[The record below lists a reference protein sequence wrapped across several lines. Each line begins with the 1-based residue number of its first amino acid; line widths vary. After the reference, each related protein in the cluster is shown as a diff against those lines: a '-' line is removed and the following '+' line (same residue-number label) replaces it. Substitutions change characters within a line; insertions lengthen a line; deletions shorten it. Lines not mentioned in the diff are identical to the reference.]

1 MANDIRPILVN
12 FSRNVVN
19 AQWRLVC
26 RHSASLIF
34 TFVNDNR
41 IYQQHQTER
50 GDTGAGSARIATGQF
65 ISEDYKQYSVGG

>member
-1 MANDIRPILVN
+1 
-12 FSRNVVN
+12 
-19 AQWRLVC
+19 
-26 RHSASLIF
+26 
-34 TFVNDNR
+34 VNDNR